1 MSLSEYDLERIK
13 PYVEKL
19 STLLNELNQIIKDV
33 EDAPK
38 PNKKNLEWT
47 ILGIIENSKSILSY
61 NDIVERVILSGYQSK
76 RPSWDV
82 ERCLSKLQSFCK
94 IDFITILHKDE
105 GEVCGYKLR

>member
-1 MSLSEYDLERIK
+1 MRISEYDLERIK
-13 PYVEKL
+13 PYAEKL
-19 STLLNELNQIIKDV
+19 STLLESLNQIIKEI

-38 PNKKNLEWT
+38 PNKKNLEWV
-47 ILGIIENSKSILSY
+47 ILSIIERNKLPLSF
-61 NDIVERVILSGYQSK
+61 NDIVDKVILSGYESK

-82 ERCLSKLQSFCK
+82 ERCLSKLQSSYK